1 MRMVLRTN
9 AGSFEIE
16 LNDNET
22 AMAVYLKLPI
32 EELTNA
38 WGDEIYFPVPVDL
51 PLENGKREMEVG
63 EVAYWP
69 DGNAICFFYG
79 RTPVSVDERPMAFSP
94 VTPIGKIVGDPALLR
109 KVGDR
114 IKVRLE
120 RL

>member
-51 PLENGKREMEVG
+51 PLENGRREMEVG
-63 EVAYWP
+63 EV
-69 DGNAICFFYG
+69 AICFFYG

-94 VTPIGKIVGDPALLR
+94 VTPIGKIVGDPAPLR